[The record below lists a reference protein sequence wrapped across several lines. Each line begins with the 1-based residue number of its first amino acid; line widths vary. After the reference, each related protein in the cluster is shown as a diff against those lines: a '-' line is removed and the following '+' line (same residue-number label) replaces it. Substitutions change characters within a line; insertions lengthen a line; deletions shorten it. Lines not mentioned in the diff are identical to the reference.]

1 MMSNIDVMTLIKYLI
16 SSFTCC
22 FGFFLTSI
30 VLLYKDIR
38 DIKWYNYIFI
48 LIASIVIVYN
58 SLIFDNIFKLFG
70 IILILFLLFKKIYNA
85 DISTSLVVT
94 IITYIIFP
102 LSESIFILV
111 LAILNY
117 IFNLNLIME
126 MIKTFIGNFVIVS
139 ISIGIAFIVRK
150 NINSYLNKIDKTNI
164 IYIIILGIISILSI
178 LASLFKLYTNGW
190 KFDYIFILNIFVVL
204 GCVTLIM
211 VLIKQHIKNIEIAD
225 KYRLTEEYIKTSAE
239 VVEKYSATIHKYKNN
254 LIVLKGYLNS
264 DIKQANEYI
273 DKLLDNYKDKKY
285 SWFNK
290 INYIQ
295 INPVRY
301 LIYYKLTKAE
311 EKNLKISVN
320 VSGELKKVID
330 FKCDINILL
339 DMIGEYFDNAIYAS
353 NESLEKQLILDLFL
367 ENDKIVFIIT
377 NTYKEKFD
385 VKSITKNGYT
395 TKGHGHGFGLYEI
408 DKIIKKNEFINCNYE
423 VIDNYFIVNLSIN
436 VIFKDNK

>member
-1 MMSNIDVMTLIKYLI
+1 M
-16 SSFTCC
+16 
-22 FGFFLTSI
+22 G
-30 VLLYKDIR
+30 
-38 DIKWYNYIFI
+38 
-48 LIASIVIVYN
+48 
-58 SLIFDNIFKLFG
+58 
-70 IILILFLLFKKIYNA
+70 
-85 DISTSLVVT
+85 
-94 IITYIIFP
+94 
-102 LSESIFILV
+102 
-111 LAILNY
+111 
-117 IFNLNLIME
+117 
-126 MIKTFIGNFVIVS
+126 
-139 ISIGIAFIVRK
+139 
-150 NINSYLNKIDKTNI
+150 
-164 IYIIILGIISILSI
+164 
-178 LASLFKLYTNGW
+178 
-190 KFDYIFILNIFVVL
+190 
-204 GCVTLIM
+204 
-211 VLIKQHIKNIEIAD
+211 
-225 KYRLTEEYIKTSAE
+225 
-239 VVEKYSATIHKYKNN
+239 IHKYKNN

-311 EKNLKISVN
+311 DTNLNISVN

-395 TKGHGHGFGLYEI
+395 TKGNGHGFGLYEI